1 MAGVLDALSR
11 RVGRRP
17 LRWFLGLWALL
28 TAIWLLSGAI
38 HFRSDRY
45 ADIPPVPEAV
55 PYAAFL
61 PGGARYRESFK
72 FELDPQ
78 RLLFHD
84 ESRALPDHHF
94 FVWPDEDG
102 EFTRLVCWFLT
113 LEGAYGWPRQWVR
126 WSRGVA
132 YDVSDPGRPVERA
145 IPSSSPRESVNWEL
159 HQLSWSV
166 MTGDGSTWSYG
177 AWQWT
182 RMLVWW
188 LSIEAV
194 AAMIVIGLWFWDG
207 ARYRRRLR
215 HGWCATCGYDLQAR
229 GGGGACPEC
238 GGEQPRALQHPAF
251 GAGRVFL
258 AGWALLIVAW
268 IAVAVL
274 ALSEREFPDLQGRLD
289 ELAREA
295 TKATPRPDG
304 RPYSAGLMVAQWD
317 YGWPLSFAT
326 LWESQRWVFHPG
338 ERPTAVVNPYASPG
352 VSAFQDRIQ
361 WSRGTDDPTV
371 YRHLD
376 LCWSPALVQIAG
388 LQFIALGCAG
398 LLVAFRRLWLRGRVP
413 RA

>member
-145 IPSSSPRESVNWEL
+145 IPSSSPRESVNCGRRVDVEL
-159 HQLSWSV
+159 RRVAMDANARVVAVDRGGRRHDRHRALVLGRRAVPTPASP
-166 MTGDGSTWSYG
+166 
-177 AWQWT
+177 
-182 RMLVWW
+182 RMVRHL
-188 LSIEAV
+188 
-194 AAMIVIGLWFWDG
+194 
-207 ARYRRRLR
+207 RLR
-215 HGWCATCGYDLQAR
+215 PSG
-229 GGGGACPEC
+229 P
-238 GGEQPRALQHPAF
+238 
-251 GAGRVFL
+251 
-258 AGWALLIVAW
+258 
-268 IAVAVL
+268 
-274 ALSEREFPDLQGRLD
+274 
-289 ELAREA
+289 
-295 TKATPRPDG
+295 
-304 RPYSAGLMVAQWD
+304 
-317 YGWPLSFAT
+317 
-326 LWESQRWVFHPG
+326 
-338 ERPTAVVNPYASPG
+338 
-352 VSAFQDRIQ
+352 
-361 WSRGTDDPTV
+361 
-371 YRHLD
+371 
-376 LCWSPALVQIAG
+376 
-388 LQFIALGCAG
+388 
-398 LLVAFRRLWLRGRVP
+398 RGRWRVS
-413 RA
+413 RVRR